1 MTEEEKLSYHKLE
14 NVSDSSDSSVDSDM
28 ELLEKPNEKWV
39 IISKLDVEMF
49 FLHFLHSESLL
60 AHSY

>member
-28 ELLEKPNEKWV
+28 ELLEKPNEK
-39 IISKLDVEMF
+39 
-49 FLHFLHSESLL
+49 
-60 AHSY
+60 